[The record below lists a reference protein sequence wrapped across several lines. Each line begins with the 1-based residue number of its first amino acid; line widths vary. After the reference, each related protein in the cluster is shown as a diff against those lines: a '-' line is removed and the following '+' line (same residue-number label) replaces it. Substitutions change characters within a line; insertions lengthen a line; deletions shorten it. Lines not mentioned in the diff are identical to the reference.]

1 MATTHFRG
9 NPVNTI
15 GELPIVGTN
24 APAFELVKTDLSDL
38 TMDKLFGK
46 RVILNIFPSLDTSV
60 CAASVRRFNAEASK
74 LENTSVVC
82 VSKDLPFAH
91 GRFCTTEGI
100 ENVIP
105 ASEFRSNNFGKSFG
119 VMLTD
124 GPLRG
129 LLARAVVVLDENG
142 KVKYTELVP
151 EITQEPDY
159 DSALAA
165 LK

>member
-105 ASEFRSNNFGKSFG
+105 AGANKLG
-119 VMLTD
+119 
-124 GPLRG
+124 
-129 LLARAVVVLDENG
+129 
-142 KVKYTELVP
+142 
-151 EITQEPDY
+151 
-159 DSALAA
+159 
-165 LK
+165 